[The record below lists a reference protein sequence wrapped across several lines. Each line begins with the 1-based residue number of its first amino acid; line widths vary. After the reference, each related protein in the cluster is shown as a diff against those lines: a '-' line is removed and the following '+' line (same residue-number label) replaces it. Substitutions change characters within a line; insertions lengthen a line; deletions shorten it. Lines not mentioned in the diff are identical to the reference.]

1 MGSDAV
7 FVLSP
12 YLSTNERKVL
22 LSLSKRMF
30 TSDIT

>member
-1 MGSDAV
+1 MGSDAAL
-7 FVLSP
+7 VLSP

-22 LSLSKRMF
+22 LSLFKRMF